1 MKGRIILM
9 LVAAALFSVVMTL
22 SAAPAFAWGVTGKH
36 CNDGNGNGNEG
47 CDAGKST
54 LVNHGGDEVGP
65 NCPPLGVAGSSLPNP
80 GGNNVNCV

>member
-9 LVAAALFSVVMTL
+9 LVAAALLAVAVTL
-22 SAAPAFAWGVTGKH
+22 SAAPAFAWTNGKH

-47 CDAGKST
+47 CDAGNST

-65 NCPPLGVAGSSLPNP
+65 NCPPLGVSGSSLSNP